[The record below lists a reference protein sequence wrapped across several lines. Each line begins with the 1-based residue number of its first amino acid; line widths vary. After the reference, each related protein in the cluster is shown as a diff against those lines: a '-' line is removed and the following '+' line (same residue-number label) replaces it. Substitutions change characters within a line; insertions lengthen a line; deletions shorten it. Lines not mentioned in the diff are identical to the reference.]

1 MVVADA
7 APCGLRLCGVAANT
21 TKAERAMGASAEN
34 FSECDSDEIVR
45 LRRFSGLLATSAS
58 DAENDA
64 GRKQHAD
71 TPVRDADSDTAPLA
85 RAKKPVASAQ
95 NEASVMKHDS
105 DVHFARSLFSFFIN
119 ALPHFFLLSY
129 RHFQPHPHPKS

>member
-1 MVVADA
+1 MVYVLLYAAAQRRCSVIMVVADA

-85 RAKKPVASAQ
+85 RAKNQSQAPK
-95 NEASVMKHDS
+95 MK
-105 DVHFARSLFSFFIN
+105 
-119 ALPHFFLLSY
+119 LLS
-129 RHFQPHPHPKS
+129 